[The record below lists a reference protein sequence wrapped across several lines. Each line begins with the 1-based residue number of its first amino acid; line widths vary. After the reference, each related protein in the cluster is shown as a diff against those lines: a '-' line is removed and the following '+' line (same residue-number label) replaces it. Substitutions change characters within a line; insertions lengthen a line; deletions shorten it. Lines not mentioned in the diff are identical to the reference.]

1 MSSIESPVVA
11 VVQAR
16 MTSSRLPGKILKS
29 LAGAPMICRV
39 VERVA
44 RIGGLDQVIVA
55 LAEGADHDPVAAAL
69 ERSRVMVMRGSED
82 DVLSRTA
89 SAARAAKAGTVIRI
103 TSDCPLL
110 DPAVSGA
117 TLAAYTVARH
127 AGIRYA
133 RLAFDR
139 GFPLGFD
146 TEVFAASLLYETE
159 VAAKDPYEREHV
171 TAFIWRRP
179 EIYPS
184 LIVDAQPDRRHWRL
198 VVDTEEDYRL
208 ASLIYESLYE
218 ENPSFGYAEIC
229 ALLERC
235 PELLHINAHVEQHP
249 YVGLC

>member
-1 MSSIESPVVA
+1 
-11 VVQAR
+11 
-16 MTSSRLPGKILKS
+16 
-29 LAGAPMICRV
+29 
-39 VERVA
+39 
-44 RIGGLDQVIVA
+44 
-55 LAEGADHDPVAAAL
+55 
-69 ERSRVMVMRGSED
+69 
-82 DVLSRTA
+82 
-89 SAARAAKAGTVIRI
+89 VIRI

-110 DPAVSGA
+110 DPAVSEA
-117 TLAAYTVARH
+117 TLAAYTVARP

-133 RLAFDR
+133 RLAFNQ

-146 TEVFAASLLYETE
+146 TEIFEASLLYETE

-179 EIYPS
+179 KIYPS

-208 ASLIYESLYE
+208 VSLIYESLYE

-235 PELLHINAHVEQHP
+235 PELLRINAHVEQHP